1 MEIKQ
6 ITNNERIIIK
16 IKQIIDKYEEERLER
31 KIIKKIIDN
40 YFGKNFSK
48 VKKINFKEN
57 KTVTLNID
65 NKNKLTRIQKQQYKI
80 ERPVERIDELL
91 DLIRIIWNKYP
102 DLRLGQLILNNV
114 NEDKLYNLEDNELY
128 KILKDKYIGNDR
140 SIKL

>member
-1 MEIKQ
+1 MKIKQ

-31 KIIKKIIDN
+31 KTIKKIIDN

-114 NEDKLYNLEDNELY
+114 NEDKLYDLEDNELY

>member
-6 ITNNERIIIK
+6 ITSNERIIIK
-16 IKQIIDKYEEERLER
+16 IKRIIDKYEEERLER
-31 KIIKKIIDN
+31 KTIKKIIDN

-57 KTVTLNID
+57 KTVILNID